1 MFKFD
6 NEDDHSLVLKNSP
19 SSIMGNLLV
28 IQPLEIGKAISKMD
42 FTHCLFWGQVH
53 GLPMEKMTCPNGQ
66 IIAGNI
72 GKLIR
77 VEAPNEGLSLSRSFL
92 RIRVE
97 MDVSLPLPKG
107 FMFKRQ
113 TQNSYEIKETWV
125 HFKYERLSDYCYA
138 RGRIGHHYKAC
149 KLVYREEGNHSG
161 YGPELRTGVAK
172 NLGLLVEFYRAQI
185 DEMEES
191 LQPILRQRQDQA
203 PAHEEVTHVRFSKGQ
218 TSSLGHGVT
227 SVLRPDTYNRATWC
241 APTVTTWQ

>member
-77 VEAPNEGLSLSRSFL
+77 VEAPNEVSRSRGVFF
-92 RIRVE
+92 
-97 MDVSLPLPKG
+97 VS
-107 FMFKRQ
+107 
-113 TQNSYEIKETWV
+113 E
-125 HFKYERLSDYCYA
+125 
-138 RGRIGHHYKAC
+138 
-149 KLVYREEGNHSG
+149 
-161 YGPELRTGVAK
+161 
-172 NLGLLVEFYRAQI
+172 
-185 DEMEES
+185 
-191 LQPILRQRQDQA
+191 
-203 PAHEEVTHVRFSKGQ
+203 
-218 TSSLGHGVT
+218 
-227 SVLRPDTYNRATWC
+227 
-241 APTVTTWQ
+241 